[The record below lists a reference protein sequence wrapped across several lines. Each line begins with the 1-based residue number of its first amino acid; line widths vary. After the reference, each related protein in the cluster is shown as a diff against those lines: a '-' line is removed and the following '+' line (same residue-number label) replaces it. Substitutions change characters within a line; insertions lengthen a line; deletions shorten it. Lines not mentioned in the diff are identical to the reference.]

1 MRITILIQRVFR
13 ERMIGL
19 LEDGEICLSIQ
30 MGMCAV
36 GGGYCLILRAG
47 VCLEVLLYTDYL
59 F

>member
-1 MRITILIQRVFR
+1 
-13 ERMIGL
+13 MIGL